1 MRIVGSLTA
10 CALLALACA
19 PAPKRQ
25 ARWVTEDGKPV
36 ERAAVQAAAKVCE
49 PKIAEPTRAGLY
61 KGTVE
66 WGVAMLDCLRESGY
80 VLIYEDPHEIAPEQP
95 Q

>member
-1 MRIVGSLTA
+1 MN
-10 CALLALACA
+10 
-19 PAPKRQ
+19 
-25 ARWVTEDGKPV
+25 EDGKPV
-36 ERAAVQAAAKVCE
+36 ERAAVQAAAKACE
-49 PKIAEPTRAGLY
+49 PKIAAPTRAGLY

-80 VLIYEDPHEIAPEQP
+80 VLIYEDVHEIVPEQP